1 MENFKQ
7 TVIYTLI
14 NLLLVGV
21 VVLLLRKPEPGA
33 MEIFTPPPTP
43 TPSPLRVYVSGAVL
57 NPDVY
62 SLPPGSILKDALMAA
77 GGPSPE
83 ADLDS
88 INLAMPLKD
97 GMHIFVPRKGEA
109 TLPEPPAASVLP
121 SPTYSPLIN
130 INTASQAELESLPG
144 IGPTLARR
152 IIEFRE
158 KHGPFNSIED
168 IKKVPGIGE
177 TTFSRIKDYITVR

>member
-7 TVIYTLI
+7 MAIYTLI
-14 NLLLVGV
+14 NLLLVGAV
-21 VVLLLRKPEPGA
+21 VFLMRRPEPGA
-33 MEIFTPPPTP
+33 MEIVTPPPTP

-57 NPDVY
+57 KPDVY
-62 SLPPGSILKDALMAA
+62 SLPPGSIVKDALVAA

-97 GMHIFVPRKGEA
+97 GMHVLIPRKGEA
-109 TLPEPPAASVLP
+109 SPVAASVL
-121 SPTYSPLIN
+121 SPQSTSPLIN

-144 IGPTLARR
+144 IGPVLARR
-152 IIEFRE
+152 IIEFRQT
-158 KHGPFNSIED
+158 HGPFNSIEEL
-168 IKKVPGIGE
+168 KKVPGIGE
-177 TTFSRIKDYITVR
+177 ATFSRIKDYITVR

>member
-14 NLLLVGV
+14 NLLLVGAV
-21 VVLLLRKPEPGA
+21 VFLLRRPEPGA
-33 MEIFTPPPTP
+33 MEIVTPPSTP
-43 TPSPLRVYVSGAVL
+43 TPPPLRVYVSGAVL

-62 SLPPGSILKDALMAA
+62 SLPPGSIVKDALMAA
-77 GGPSPE
+77 GGPSSE
-83 ADLDS
+83 ADLDN

-97 GMHIFVPRKGEA
+97 GMHVIIPRKGEA
-109 TLPEPPAASVLP
+109 LPTAAPVAP
-121 SPTYSPLIN
+121 SRSTPSLIN

-144 IGPTLARR
+144 IGPALARR

-158 KHGPFNSIED
+158 THGPFSSIEEL
-168 IKKVPGIGE
+168 KKVPGIGE
-177 TTFSRIKDYITVR
+177 AIFSRIKDYITVR

>member
-1 MENFKQ
+1 MENLKQ
-7 TVIYTLI
+7 YAIYTLI

-21 VVLLLRKPEPGA
+21 VVLLLRRPEPSA
-33 MEIFTPPPTP
+33 MEIVTPPPTP

-57 NPDVY
+57 HPDVY

-88 INLAMPLKD
+88 INLAMPLRD
-97 GMHIFVPRKGEA
+97 GMHVFVPRKGEA
-109 TLPEPPAASVLP
+109 TPAAAPVAP
-121 SPTYSPLIN
+121 SPSSPSLIN

-158 KHGPFNSIED
+158 THGPFKSIED
-168 IKKVPGIGE
+168 LKKVPGIGE
-177 TTFSRIKDYITVR
+177 AIFSRIKDLITVQ